1 MGLKSEIVS
10 LSQREEQ
17 ASYYFY
23 QFPIKHV
30 LKRKKKKKETR
41 WFNSISR
48 QMQCMCVCVCVC
60 DVCVCVCVCAGMC
73 LLTCTYVLYDLSDQ
87 NWLNIYTYTEW
98 PKPQTKLNF
107 TFWNREKPYGLCPPC
122 PQPAF
127 CLRKNLSQRISLI
140 RELRMQEQ
148 RKIVHQD

>member
-30 LKRKKKKKETR
+30 LKRKKKKKKETR

-48 QMQCMCVCVCVC
+48 QMQCMYVCVCVCVC
-60 DVCVCVCVCAGMC
+60 VCVMCVCVCAGMC

-87 NWLNIYTYTEW
+87 N
-98 PKPQTKLNF
+98 
-107 TFWNREKPYGLCPPC
+107 
-122 PQPAF
+122 
-127 CLRKNLSQRISLI
+127 
-140 RELRMQEQ
+140 
-148 RKIVHQD
+148 

>member
-1 MGLKSEIVS
+1 MGLKLETVS

-41 WFNSISR
+41 WFNSISS
-48 QMQCMCVCVCVC
+48 QMQCVRVCVCVCVC
-60 DVCVCVCVCAGMC
+60 VFVCMMCVCAGMC

-87 NWLNIYTYTEW
+87 
-98 PKPQTKLNF
+98 
-107 TFWNREKPYGLCPPC
+107 
-122 PQPAF
+122 
-127 CLRKNLSQRISLI
+127 
-140 RELRMQEQ
+140 
-148 RKIVHQD
+148 D

>member
-30 LKRKKKKKETR
+30 LKRKKKRKKQDGLIVSVGR
-41 WFNSISR
+41 CSA
-48 QMQCMCVCVCVC
+48 CVCVCVC
-60 DVCVCVCVCAGMC
+60 VCVMCVCVCVCVCAGMC

-87 NWLNIYTYTEW
+87 N
-98 PKPQTKLNF
+98 
-107 TFWNREKPYGLCPPC
+107 
-122 PQPAF
+122 
-127 CLRKNLSQRISLI
+127 
-140 RELRMQEQ
+140 
-148 RKIVHQD
+148 